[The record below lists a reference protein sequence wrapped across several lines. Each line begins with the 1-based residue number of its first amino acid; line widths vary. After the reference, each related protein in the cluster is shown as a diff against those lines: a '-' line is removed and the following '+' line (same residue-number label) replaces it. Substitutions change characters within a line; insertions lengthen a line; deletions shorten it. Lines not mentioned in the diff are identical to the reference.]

1 MPTLQ
6 DIRFLLQGNLDGFQQ
21 SLEVKKI
28 NQTQIHH
35 LTCEHPFKPTCGKPR
50 LLNWKSVVL
59 FFWGGL
65 FLCHS
70 PSLSQEVGQPFSVI
84 AYLPEYRI
92 SNLQPNQLEC
102 VTELIYF
109 GVEPPADGILPHQP
123 IQPETLAKLHQLQEK
138 SGCPMLLSV
147 GGWGR
152 SQHFPAL
159 VSNVSARKRFIR
171 SLKNLCLSHHF
182 SGVDFD
188 WEHPK
193 GNKAMDAYAA
203 LLKETRASFHAQGLK
218 VTLAL
223 ASWQDLGNKAYEA
236 VDRVHLMSYDH
247 NYPQATFEKSVSD
260 VKDLIINGCPP
271 EKIALGIPFYGRDRN
286 RQAMTYRELAANA
299 DLDPALNEI
308 HGYAFNGRD
317 TLTQKMNY
325 ALQAKLQGIMIWEIG
340 QDSFDATTS
349 LLQSICSQVQ
359 SIKPASSE
367 K

>member
-1 MPTLQ
+1 M
-6 DIRFLLQGNLDGFQQ
+6 
-21 SLEVKKI
+21 
-28 NQTQIHH
+28 NQTQINH
-35 LTCEHPFKPTCGKPR
+35 LTCEHPFKPTCGKLR
-50 LLNWKSVVL
+50 LLNWRSAVL
-59 FFWGGL
+59 FFLGGFVL
-65 FLCHS
+65 WYP

-92 SNLQPNQLEC
+92 STLQPNQLKC
-102 VTELIYF
+102 VTELIFF
-109 GVEPPADGILPHQP
+109 GVEPTADGILPDQP
-123 IQPETLAKLHQLQEK
+123 IQPETLTKLHQLQKK

-152 SQHFPAL
+152 SQHFDAL

-203 LLKETRASFHAQGLK
+203 LLKETRTSFHAQGLK

-247 NYPQATFEKSVSD
+247 NYPQATFEKSVAD
-260 VKDLIINGCPP
+260 VKGLINNGCPP
-271 EKIALGIPFYGRDRN
+271 EKIALGIPFYGRDRD

-317 TLTQKMNY
+317 TLTQKINY
-325 ALQAKLQGIMIWEIG
+325 ALRDKLQGIMIWEIG

-349 LLQSICSQVQ
+349 LLQRICSQVQ
-359 SIKPASSE
+359 STKPLSPG